1 MISFIKKIGKRPEL
15 GILISLIIV
24 SLIFAYLSNGK
35 FITLRNLGA
44 LLVKGAELGIMTI
57 GIAFILIS
65 GEIDLSVGSVFG
77 MSALFFVLLSK
88 NTGSIPAFII
98 AVGAACLV
106 GFFNGIIATKT
117 HVSSLIT
124 TLGMMMFIRGVIYF
138 AMGGFPRSFTSLDGF
153 IDALGGKLTSHFYI
167 STVWFI
173 IAALVFAV
181 VLSRTSY
188 GNWVLAVGGNKE
200 VARAMGIKVD
210 QVRLTNFVLCA
221 LLAGL
226 AGCISAAR
234 MHTVAATHGEF
245 MELDA
250 IASAVMGGCLITG
263 GYGTIQGACI
273 GAVLVS
279 ALSSGLILSGAPA
292 YWYKAFIGI
301 VLVVAAIINVSVIR
315 RAISQ

>member
-1 MISFIKKIGKRPEL
+1 MEFLKKLSRRPEL

-24 SLIFAYLSNGK
+24 SIVFTYLSHGK

-65 GEIDLSVGSVFG
+65 GEIDLSVGSIFG

-88 NTGSIPAFII
+88 TTGSIPAFFI
-98 AVGAACLV
+98 ALGIACLV
-106 GFFNGIIATKT
+106 GFCNGIIATKT

-138 AMGGFPRSFTSLDGF
+138 AMGGFPRSFASLDGF
-153 IDALGGKLTSHFYI
+153 INALGGKLTGNFYI

-173 IAALVFAV
+173 VVALIFAV

-188 GNWVLAVGGNKE
+188 GNWVFSVGGNKE

-210 QVRLTNFVLCA
+210 QVRLVNFILCA

-273 GAVLVS
+273 GALLVS

-301 VLVVAAIINVSVIR
+301 VLVIAAIINVSVIR
-315 RAISQ
+315 RAVSQ